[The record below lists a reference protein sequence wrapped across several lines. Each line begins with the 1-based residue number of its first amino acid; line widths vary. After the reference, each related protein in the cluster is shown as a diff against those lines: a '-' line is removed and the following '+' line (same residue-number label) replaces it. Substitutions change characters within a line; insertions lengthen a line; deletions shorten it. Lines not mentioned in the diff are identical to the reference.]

1 MNSKAKQNKAF
12 ANVKIQPPL
21 LALTHVALAF
31 MLTWLVPLP
40 LIVPPI
46 LRVGGFLLVILGFLL
61 GIGALI
67 AFRSARTLHNHPESV
82 ARLVTFGIYNFTRNP
97 VYLGFLLMQVGIPLN
112 AGSYWGIVLA
122 PIMIILFN
130 RFVIEQEEEYLEYK
144 FGGEYRAY
152 SSKVRR
158 WL

>member
-67 AFRSARTLHNHPESV
+67 AFRSARTLDNHPESV

-130 RFVIEQEEEYLEYK
+130 RFVIEQEEEYLVYK